1 MPVYKLVEMPYD
13 ELLKW
18 HAYFE
23 KRPYGWREDDRAF
36 KLISAQ
42 GAKVR
47 AADVFPSLGPI
58 YAPPPA
64 LPDGRIDPRA
74 LKRSA
79 LFSKMLAAK
88 GGDTLKDEG

>member
-1 MPVYKLVEMPYD
+1 MPVYQLVEMPYD

-18 HAYFE
+18 QAYFE

-36 KLISAQ
+36 KLIAAQ
-42 GAKVR
+42 GAKVKPVE
-47 AADVFPSLGPI
+47 VFPSLGPI

-64 LPDGRIDPRA
+64 LPDGQINPAA

-88 GGDTLKDEG
+88 GGDKLKEE